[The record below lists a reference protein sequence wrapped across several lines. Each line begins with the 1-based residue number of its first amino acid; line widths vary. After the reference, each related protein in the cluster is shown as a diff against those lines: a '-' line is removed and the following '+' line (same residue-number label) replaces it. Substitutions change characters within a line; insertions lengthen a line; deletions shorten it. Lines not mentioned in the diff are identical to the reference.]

1 MPRARSKEDL
11 IKASNE
17 QYQKLTDLI
26 SSLSEKELNTEFDF
40 SDDSKK
46 TERHWGRDKN
56 LRDIYIHLY
65 EWHQLLLNWIKAN
78 DLPRIASRKKTNF
91 LSGATQAVKGE
102 ARSGEEKPF
111 IPEPYSWKT
120 YGDMNCEFWEKH
132 QKTSLEDAKK
142 MFEKSH
148 AEVLKLAES
157 YTNDQLFGRGVYAW
171 VNTDLGSYF
180 VSVMP
185 SHYDWAMKKL
195 KAHRKNC
202 ENE

>member
-1 MPRARSKEDL
+1 MPRARNKEDL

-17 QYQKLTDLI
+17 QYQKLTGLI
-26 SSLSEKELNTEFDF
+26 ASLSEKELNTEFDF
-40 SDDSKK
+40 SDDPKR

-65 EWHQLLLNWIKAN
+65 GWHQLLLNWVKAN
-78 DLPRIASRKKTNF
+78 E
-91 LSGATQAVKGE
+91 SGD
-102 ARSGEEKPF
+102 EKPF

-120 YGDMNCEFWEKH
+120 YGDMNMEFWEKH
-132 QKTSLEDAKK
+132 QKTNPEDAKK

-148 AEVLKLAES
+148 AEVLALAEK

-195 KAHRKNC
+195 KAHHKKQALT
-202 ENE
+202 